1 MGATKGERVVVT
13 GYAFAWPLVFEGS
26 GTIAD
31 ATLTANFRRLGSRQ
45 ILLNQLTSFTIT
57 DAATRRATLALGT
70 DDTAKLQGDPL
81 DPTHLIAHVCDVI
94 MTVPDQAPI
103 AYGPLIFNVR
113 TST

>member
-1 MGATKGERVVVT
+1 
-13 GYAFAWPLVFEGS
+13 
-26 GTIAD
+26 
-31 ATLTANFRRLGSRQ
+31 
-45 ILLNQLTSFTIT
+45 
-57 DAATRRATLALGT
+57 
-70 DDTAKLQGDPL
+70 LQGDPL